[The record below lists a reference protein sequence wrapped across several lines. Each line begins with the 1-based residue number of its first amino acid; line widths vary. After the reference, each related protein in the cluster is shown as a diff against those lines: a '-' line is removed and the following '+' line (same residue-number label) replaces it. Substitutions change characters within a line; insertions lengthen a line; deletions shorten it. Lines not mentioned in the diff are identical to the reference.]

1 MKRTLVIAF
10 ILTAVIAHRFGLPF
24 AEVATYTFTACVA
37 TYLLYPTM
45 ARQIRQRRRAR
56 RNKARTRNQA
66 TRQPAST
73 VKPSA
78 AQHLTQINVHH
89 HYYNGA
95 PIAAHPAP
103 VPARLGIPQR
113 GRQQII
119 HDNIYDAL

>member
-10 ILTAVIAHRFGLPF
+10 ILTAVIAHRFALPF

-45 ARQIRQRRRAR
+45 ARQIRRRAR

-66 TRQPAST
+66 TRRSDNAA
-73 VKPSA
+73 KPSA
-78 AQHLTQINVHH
+78 TQHLTQINVHH

-95 PIAAHPAP
+95 PVAPRPAP